1 MDSGFDQNQSKL
13 GVHVLAVSLQVLAH
27 GHGFLDQ
34 TVQIFRQS
42 RRQTLTLQDAHDF
55 GVGHRGHLR
64 DAVVISQDDAD
75 LRRRH
80 AFLRHLRDH
89 VFDFIRGGFAPERRR
104 SFERDGRFGH
114 PFSFAVHATHVCKLV
129 FCCFLEKKRKEE
141 VSILLFVTGFLLQK
155 TFAQHTVPKRS
166 FLLGPKSRV
175 RRLVVGVRK
184 TPPHQE
190 TTITSETN
198 TFTTIQKQSHP
209 PVRIFASHQI
219 KHTHPHRAAHF
230 SLAQGKKRRW
240 FSPRKRGK
248 KKMKNLNE
256 RAAPKKNQT
265 RTALSTAPSRVQFNL
280 FSFARKRT
288 DLKERENTHTRVSLL
303 RVPFLNFFMKRDE
316 EGFTRKEK
324 GGVGFLFFSSFST

>member
-1 MDSGFDQNQSKL
+1 VDSGFDQNQSKL

-141 VSILLFVTGFLLQK
+141 VSILLFVTFFVAEDICTTHSPKKVFSLRTKIARPSSRRRCAQNTTTPGNDHNIRNEYVHNDTKTVASARSYLRISSNKTHSSSSRSTFLSRSRQK
-155 TFAQHTVPKRS
+155 EAMVFSAQT
-166 FLLGPKSRV
+166 
-175 RRLVVGVRK
+175 RK
-184 TPPHQE
+184 T
-190 TTITSETN
+190 
-198 TFTTIQKQSHP
+198 
-209 PVRIFASHQI
+209 
-219 KHTHPHRAAHF
+219 
-230 SLAQGKKRRW
+230 KK
-240 FSPRKRGK
+240 
-248 KKMKNLNE
+248 
-256 RAAPKKNQT
+256 
-265 RTALSTAPSRVQFNL
+265 
-280 FSFARKRT
+280 
-288 DLKERENTHTRVSLL
+288 
-303 RVPFLNFFMKRDE
+303 
-316 EGFTRKEK
+316 
-324 GGVGFLFFSSFST
+324 

>member
-141 VSILLFVTGFLLQK
+141 VSILLFVTFFVAEDICTTHSPKKVFSLRTKIARPSSRRRCAQNTTTPGNDHNIRNEYVHNDTKTVASARSYLRISSNKTHSSSSRSTFLSRSRQK
-155 TFAQHTVPKRS
+155 EAS
-166 FLLGPKSRV
+166 FLCAN
-175 RRLVVGVRK
+175 
-184 TPPHQE
+184 E
-190 TTITSETN
+190 E
-198 TFTTIQKQSHP
+198 
-209 PVRIFASHQI
+209 
-219 KHTHPHRAAHF
+219 
-230 SLAQGKKRRW
+230 
-240 FSPRKRGK
+240 

-256 RAAPKKNQT
+256 SSAEEEPNANGAFNRSIARSIQPILVRAKTNGFEREREYT
-265 RTALSTAPSRVQFNL
+265 HTCV
-280 FSFARKRT
+280 SFART
-288 DLKERENTHTRVSLL
+288 
-303 RVPFLNFFMKRDE
+303 
-316 EGFTRKEK
+316 
-324 GGVGFLFFSSFST
+324 FS